1 VKIDIFN
8 HIFPRKY
15 FEKMLSVAPNGT
27 DINKRVRSIPCLT
40 DLDERF
46 QIMDKFGDDYR
57 QVICLSSPIE
67 TFGAPHV
74 ANDLAR
80 LANDGMAELV
90 AKYPDRFPGFVA
102 SLPLNDQEGLLEE
115 ARRAINDLG
124 AIGVLAWT
132 NVLGRPHERI

>member
-1 VKIDIFN
+1 MKIDIFN

-46 QIMDKFGDDYR
+46 RIMDKFGDDYR

-67 TFGAPHV
+67 TFAAPPA
-74 ANDLAR
+74 ANELAK

-90 AKYPDRFPGFVA
+90 VKYPDRFPGFVA
-102 SLPLNDQEGLLEE
+102 SLPLNDPRGSSRKPDGL
-115 ARRAINDLG
+115 
-124 AIGVLAWT
+124 
-132 NVLGRPHERI
+132 